1 MRKAWVIFRMVCH
14 LLYGFVVALL
24 LWPFIGQTVREK
36 IEKRWARQ
44 LLGILNVRVRVVY
57 ETPESNYA
65 IHKPCLLYSTHVSW
79 LDIFA
84 FNSIHPVTFIAK
96 SEISKWPIG
105 GVLAKRSGTLF
116 IERGK
121 RHAVRD
127 VIHAAVK
134 VLGTGRCVAVFPEG
148 TTGAGDTP
156 LHFHSNFVQPAIQ
169 ANVPLLP
176 VSLQYFTPDG
186 KFSDS
191 PAFIGDQT
199 LLENIQ
205 VLLNSE
211 TGFVVQLY
219 IHAPMQT
226 DGRTRHELSDDAHA
240 CICAL
245 CYQTATQ
252 GMVNKGGSTAST

>member
-1 MRKAWVIFRMVCH
+1 MRKAFVLLRLVIH
-14 LLYGFVVALL
+14 LLYGFVVALVF
-24 LWPFIGQTVREK
+24 WPVLSKGLKE
-36 IEKRWARQ
+36 AM
-44 LLGILNVRVRVVY
+44 
-57 ETPESNYA
+57 
-65 IHKPCLLYSTHVSW
+65 
-79 LDIFA
+79 
-84 FNSIHPVTFIAK
+84 VTFIAK

-105 GVLAKRSGTLF
+105 GLLARRSGPLF

-148 TTGAGDTP
+148 TTGLGHTP

-169 ANVPLLP
+169 ANVSLLP

-186 KFSDS
+186 KFSS
-191 PAFIGDQT
+191 QPAFVGEQT

-219 IHAPMQT
+219 VHAPVNT
-226 DGRTRHELSDDAHA
+226 EGRTRHELSDEAHTR
-240 CICAL
+240 IRAL
-245 CYQTATQ
+245 CTKTS
-252 GMVNKGGSTAST
+252 GVE

>member
-1 MRKAWVIFRMVCH
+1 MRKAWMLLRLIAH
-14 LLYGFVVALL
+14 LLYGFVVALVFWPL
-24 LWPFIGQTVREK
+24 LSQSLKEK

-44 LLGILNVRVRVVY
+44 LVGILNVQVKVVY
-57 ETPESNYA
+57 ELPESNYA

-84 FNSIHPVTFIAK
+84 FNSIQPVTFIAK

-105 GVLAKRSGTLF
+105 GLLAKRSGTLF

-169 ANVPLLP
+169 ASVPLLP

-186 KFSDS
+186 NFSS
-191 PAFIGDQT
+191 LPAFIGEQT

-205 VLLNSE
+205 VLLNSK

-219 IHAPMQT
+219 IHAPIQT
-226 DGRTRHELSDDAHA
+226 EGRTRHELSDEAHA
-240 CICAL
+240 RIRAL
-245 CYQTATQ
+245 CVQTSRVA
-252 GMVNKGGSTAST
+252 

>member
-1 MRKAWVIFRMVCH
+1 MRKVFMLLRLVTH
-14 LLYGFVVALL
+14 LLYGFVVALVFWPL
-24 LWPFIGQTVREK
+24 LGKALRQGV
-36 IEKRWARQ
+36 EKRWARQ
-44 LLGILNVRVRVVY
+44 LLGILNVQVKVVY
-57 ETPESNYA
+57 ESAESNYA

-105 GVLAKRSGTLF
+105 GLLAKRSGTLF

-148 TTGAGDTP
+148 TTGPGDAP

-169 ANVPLLP
+169 AHVPMLP

-186 KFSDS
+186 QFSAE
-191 PAFIGDQT
+191 PAFVGEQT

-205 VLLNSE
+205 VLMNSK

-219 IHAPMQT
+219 IHAPIDT
-226 DGRTRHELSDDAHA
+226 DGRTRHELSDEAHLK
-240 CICAL
+240 ICEL
-245 CYQTATQ
+245 CRQTS
-252 GMVNKGGSTAST
+252 GASSSE

>member
-1 MRKAWVIFRMVCH
+1 MRKAWMIFCLVCH
-14 LLYGFVVALL
+14 LLGGFVLALVFWPLFSRTVKERIERRFAKRL
-24 LWPFIGQTVREK
+24 LS
-36 IEKRWARQ
+36 
-44 LLGILNVRVRVVY
+44 ILNVQVRVVY

-84 FNSIHPVTFIAK
+84 FNSVHPVTFIAK

-105 GVLAKRSGTLF
+105 GLLAKRSGTLF

-127 VIHAAVK
+127 VIHAAVG
-134 VLGTGRCVAVFPEG
+134 VLKTGRCVAVFPEG
-148 TTGAGDTP
+148 TTGEGRAP

-169 ANVPLLP
+169 ADVPLLP

-186 KFSDS
+186 KFSAQ
-191 PAFIGDQT
+191 PAFVGEQT

-205 VLLNSE
+205 VLLDSRA
-211 TGFVVQLY
+211 GYVVQLH
-219 IHAPMQT
+219 IHAPIDT
-226 DGRTRHELSDDAHA
+226 AGRTRHDLSDEAHA
-240 CICAL
+240 RITAL
-245 CYQTATQ
+245 CSQTA
-252 GMVNKGGSTAST
+252 GILSV

>member
-1 MRKAWVIFRMVCH
+1 MRKAWTIFRLVVH
-14 LLYGFVVALL
+14 LLYGFVVALAFWPL
-24 LWPFIGQTVREK
+24 LTKKQKEQ
-36 IEKRWARQ
+36 IEQCWAGQ
-44 LLGILNVRVRVVY
+44 LLLILNVRVRVVY
-57 ETPESNYA
+57 EKPESNYS

-84 FNSIHPVTFIAK
+84 FNSVHPVTFIAK

-105 GVLAKRSGTLF
+105 GLLAKRSGTLF

-148 TTGAGDTP
+148 TTGPGNTP

-169 ANVPLLP
+169 ANLPLLP
-176 VSLQYFTPDG
+176 VSLQYFTPSG
-186 KFSDS
+186 EFSAR
-191 PAFIGDQT
+191 PAFVGEQT

-219 IHAPMQT
+219 IHAPINT
-226 DGRTRHELSDDAHA
+226 EGRTRHELSDEAHGR
-240 CICAL
+240 IRSL
-245 CYQTATQ
+245 CQQTVAH
-252 GMVNKGGSTAST
+252 GMVDKGGSTAST

>member
-1 MRKAWVIFRMVCH
+1 MRKAWVLGRVIAH
-14 LLYGFVVALL
+14 LLYGFIVALL
-24 LWPFIGQTVREK
+24 LWPLLGKALKQR

-44 LLGILNVRVRVVY
+44 LLGILNVQVQVVY
-57 ETPESNYA
+57 ESPESNYA
-65 IHKPCLLYSTHVSW
+65 IHGPCLLYSTHVSW

-105 GVLAKRSGTLF
+105 GLLAKRTGTLF

-169 ANVPLLP
+169 AQVPLLP

-186 KFSDS
+186 QFSAE
-191 PAFIGDQT
+191 PAFIGEQT
-199 LLENIQ
+199 LLQNIQ
-205 VLLNSE
+205 VLLNST
-211 TGFVVQLY
+211 TGFVVRLH
-219 IHAPMQT
+219 IHTPIHI
-226 DGRTRHELSDDAHA
+226 DGQTRHELSDLAHA
-240 CICAL
+240 QIRAQCLQAIV
-245 CYQTATQ
+245 
-252 GMVNKGGSTAST
+252 GKGGSTA

>member
-1 MRKAWVIFRMVCH
+1 MRKAWMVFRLVVH
-14 LLYGFVVALL
+14 LLYGFVVALT
-24 LWPFIGQTVREK
+24 LWPLLGKKQKEM
-36 IEKRWARQ
+36 IEQCWAGQ
-44 LLGILNVRVRVVY
+44 LLLILNVQVRVVY
-57 ETPESNYA
+57 EKPEADYS
-65 IHKPCLLYSTHVSW
+65 IHKPCLLYSNHVSW

-105 GVLAKRSGTLF
+105 GLLAKRSGTLF

-148 TTGAGDTP
+148 TTGAGNTP

-169 ANVPLLP
+169 AGVPLLP
-176 VSLQYFTPDG
+176 VSLQYFKPDG
-186 KFSDS
+186 SFSTE
-191 PAFIGDQT
+191 PAFLGDQT
-199 LLENIQ
+199 ILENIK
-205 VLLNSE
+205 VLLNSK

-219 IHAPMQT
+219 IHAPINT
-226 DGRTRHELSDDAHA
+226 EGRTRHELSDEAHERIRT
-240 CICAL
+240 ICQAQIL
-245 CYQTATQ
+245 AH
-252 GMVNKGGSTAST
+252 

>member
-1 MRKAWVIFRMVCH
+1 MRKAWMLVRLIAH
-14 LLYGFVVALL
+14 LLYGFVVALVF
-24 LWPFIGQTVREK
+24 WPLFSKAFKER
-36 IEKRWARQ
+36 IEQRWARQ
-44 LLGILNVRVRVVY
+44 LLGILNVQVKVVY
-57 ETPESNYA
+57 ESPESNYA

-84 FNSIHPVTFIAK
+84 FNSVHPVTFIAK

-105 GVLAKRSGTLF
+105 GLLAKRSGTLF

-148 TTGAGDTP
+148 TTGAGDKP

-186 KFSDS
+186 KFSAQ
-191 PAFIGDQT
+191 PAFIGEQT
-199 LLENIQ
+199 LLDNIQ
-205 VLLNSE
+205 VLSNSK

-219 IHAPMQT
+219 IHSPIVVE
-226 DGRTRHELSDDAHA
+226 GRTRHELSDEAHA
-240 CICAL
+240 RIRAL
-245 CYQTATQ
+245 CVQTS
-252 GMVNKGGSTAST
+252 GVD

>member
-1 MRKAWVIFRMVCH
+1 MRKAWMVFRLVVH
-14 LLYGFVVALL
+14 LLYGFVVALAFWPL
-24 LWPFIGQTVREK
+24 LNKKQKEQ
-36 IEKRWARQ
+36 IEQCWAGQ
-44 LLGILNVRVRVVY
+44 LLHILNVRVNVLY
-57 ETPESNYA
+57 ETPESNYSL
-65 IHKPCLLYSTHVSW
+65 HKPCLLYSTHVSW

-105 GVLAKRSGTLF
+105 GLLAKRSGTLF

-169 ANVPLLP
+169 AQVPLLP
-176 VSLQYFTPDG
+176 VSLQYFKPDG
-186 KFSDS
+186 QFSS
-191 PAFIGDQT
+191 EPAFIGEQT
-199 LLENIQ
+199 LLENMK
-205 VLLNSE
+205 VLLNSK

-219 IHAPMQT
+219 IHAPINPE
-226 DGRTRHELSDDAHA
+226 GRTRHELSDDAHERIRTT
-240 CICAL
+240 CKV
-245 CYQTATQ
+245 QTLA
-252 GMVNKGGSTAST
+252 K